1 MVLQMRAMNIDTIVN
16 FPFPTPPDR
25 DSLYKAEKVFRAGS
39 RRWIA
44 IDNTRQLL
52 GYLRAIAA
60 DGSLTELG
68 RAMNLF
74 PLSPRFAK
82 ILMIGQQHRCLPYV
96 IAIVSALSVGDI
108 FVPEPIGLNGDEGD
122 DGGEGAPSLEKI
134 AAKSKLR
141 ADYYRAHAIFAS
153 LDAESDAIKLLSVV
167 CAFEYEKNPADF
179 CCRSFVRLKAME
191 ETRKLRQQIT
201 KIVMSNCPGVLSKF
215 EAKLPPPSK
224 LQVFIHPRSPGG
236 GFLNRLRGR

>member
-1 MVLQMRAMNIDTIVN
+1 
-16 FPFPTPPDR
+16 
-25 DSLYKAEKVFRAGS
+25 
-39 RRWIA
+39 
-44 IDNTRQLL
+44 
-52 GYLRAIAA
+52 
-60 DGSLTELG
+60 
-68 RAMNLF
+68 MNLF

-82 ILMIGQQHRCLPYV
+82 ILMIGQQHGCLPYV

-108 FVPEPIGLNGDEGD
+108 FVPEPIGLNGDDGD
-122 DGGEGAPSLEKI
+122 EGAPSFEKN

-167 CAFEYEKNPADF
+167 CAFEYENNPADF
-179 CCRSFVRLKAME
+179 CSRSFVRLKAME

-201 KIVMSNCPGVLSKF
+201 KIVMSNCPGVLPKF

-224 LQVFIHPRSPGG
+224 LQVFIHPSPEVAGEV
-236 GFLNRLRGR
+236 F

>member
-1 MVLQMRAMNIDTIVN
+1 
-16 FPFPTPPDR
+16 
-25 DSLYKAEKVFRAGS
+25 
-39 RRWIA
+39 
-44 IDNTRQLL
+44 
-52 GYLRAIAA
+52 
-60 DGSLTELG
+60 
-68 RAMNLF
+68 MNLF

-108 FVPEPIGLNGDEGD
+108 FVPEQQLGFNDGEEDGDEGASPF
-122 DGGEGAPSLEKI
+122 GEN
-134 AAKSKLR
+134 AARDTKSKLR
-141 ADYYRAHAIFAS
+141 ADYYRAHVNFAS

-179 CCRSFVRLKAME
+179 CSRSFVRLKAME

-201 KIVMSNCPGVLSKF
+201 KIVMANCPGVLPKF

-224 LQVFIHPRSPGG
+224 LQVFIHPSPFTWGKK
-236 GFLNRLRGR
+236 RPPGRFF